1 MAAHIYTRPADKWV
15 LHGKKE
21 TEGTGDCWLPNTP
34 DGVGGTLKIPVVD
47 QERTRQVSDLLW
59 LEAAL

>member
-1 MAAHIYTRPADKWV
+1 MGRKRPRELETAGCSILQTELEEPRLV
-15 LHGKKE
+15 LD
-21 TEGTGDCWLPNTP
+21 TDVPC
-34 DGVGGTLKIPVVD
+34 LKIPVVD